1 MLKRDTK
8 LLHSTT
14 NLKDYSNIIFVAP
27 IWGGKIASPLR
38 SFIEL
43 EKNNMVK
50 YAFVGLC
57 NGVEGQKDKIETE
70 LQSILLSEPVT
81 VKELWI
87 NRFLPIEK
95 QNKIK
100 HTFNFKATESDLKCF
115 NEDIE
120 TFISKINA

>member
-1 MLKRDTK
+1 MKSLIVYYSHSGNNEKLAYYLKEKTGWDVLRINEIKERKTISILLDFMLKRDTK

-50 YAFVGLC
+50 YALDRKSV
-57 NGVEGQKDKIETE
+57 V
-70 LQSILLSEPVT
+70 
-81 VKELWI
+81 
-87 NRFLPIEK
+87 
-95 QNKIK
+95 
-100 HTFNFKATESDLKCF
+100 
-115 NEDIE
+115 
-120 TFISKINA
+120 